1 MSTTKQESFRDKMIR
16 KGMTS
21 CRHFTGIQHETCKAG
36 VNYERLR
43 GETHSLPCLANF
55 VNLGRLPKAECGK
68 FATLTEEE
76 ATREA
81 DELVQ
86 TQQSSRLAMTAA
98 HADAKSKGLGKGK
111 GGVSSLPCPIPNC
124 KGTLQ
129 YSVASYNGHMHARC
143 NTGTCVSWME

>member
-1 MSTTKQESFRDKMIR
+1 MQRQESFRDKMIR

-36 VNYERLR
+36 VNYEQLR
-43 GETHSLPCLANF
+43 GESHSLPCLANF

-68 FATLTEEE
+68 FSTLTEEE
-76 ATREA
+76 AIREA
-81 DELVQ
+81 DETVAISQ
-86 TQQSSRLAMTAA
+86 RTMLAMAEA
-98 HADAKSKGLGKGK
+98 HKDAIAKGLKKGN

-143 NTGTCVSWME
+143 TTGTCVSWME